1 MRSKVAIIMG
11 SDSDLPTMEKAAKIL
26 DELKITHSKHIY
38 SAHRTPDELSAFIKE
53 DINLNPSYKVVIAGA
68 GMSAAL
74 AGVIASYT
82 IKPVIAVPLSGGK
95 YHGFEAVL
103 SISEMPPG
111 IPVLTVGIDAAK
123 NAALA
128 AASIIA
134 LSDDAVAKSLQN
146 YRLKQKQA
154 VMAKE
159 FELHKNDLDF
169 D

>member
-1 MRSKVAIIMG
+1 MRSKVAIIVG
-11 SDSDLPTMEKAAKIL
+11 SDSDLPTMEKAAKTL
-26 DELKITHSKHIY
+26 DELNIFYSKHIY

-53 DINLNPSYKVVIAGA
+53 EINLSSAYKVIIAGA

-95 YHGFEAVL
+95 YNGVEAML
-103 SISEMPPG
+103 STSEMPPG
-111 IPVLTVGIDAAK
+111 VPVLNVGIDAAK

-134 LSDDAVAKSLQN
+134 LSDDAVAESLQN

-154 VMAKE
+154 VMAKN